1 MKNKFSII
9 IPTYK
14 SKDYLYLCLYSISRV
29 ENINDICEVIV
40 SCDGH
45 YDIVKD
51 VINKYIDTI
60 NLRFLDLPNVG
71 MAKAINYA
79 VYQSSYE
86 HLLIINDDNVVP
98 LNLGEITSSINT
110 LDYGVI
116 SFPQIEPKY
125 SIFDCHYIENLGET
139 YDVFNFK
146 RFDVLTKNP
155 RFYEDYDENESIT
168 DNTFDTHLGTFPF
181 LISKKSFM
189 NAGGFDSDYNSPFV
203 TDWDFFVKFDGHC
216 YINREFYFYHFS
228 SKSSSNPEIKKTE
241 QQAHEYFK
249 FKWGRYG
256 RINKDQTS
264 YLG

>member
-14 SKDYLYLCLYSISRV
+14 SKDYLDLCLYSISRV
-29 ENINDICEVIV
+29 ENINNICEVIV

-98 LNLGEITSSINT
+98 LNLDRVLNITNFLYDDI
-110 LDYGVI
+110 I
-116 SFPQIEPKY
+116 SFPQIEPKP
-125 SIFDCHYIENLGET
+125 SIFKCHYIENLGET
-139 YDVFNFK
+139 YDSFNFEK
-146 RFDVLTKNP
+146 FDNSTISE
-155 RFYEDYDENESIT
+155 YEDYVSLYYSHER
-168 DNTFDTHLGTFPF
+168 HLGTFPF

-203 TDWDFFVKFDGHC
+203 TDWDFFVKFDGKC
-216 YINREFYFYHFS
+216 YINTNLYFYHFS